1 MAAKPLESRRRRRR
15 NNTSCILNC
24 NIWSVAFAQACCFV
38 CAATMAATDFK
49 SDKIKT
55 VYHSPMDVG
64 ELHAFVGTIIRT
76 LDVWDETHGFIVI
89 NPAVH
94 GAPVGSVL
102 LWPYLRFTAEELLS
116 GNAESRLKA
125 SMLSYV
131 GKMISE
137 RTSFQLNYALL
148 Q

>member
-1 MAAKPLESRRRRRR
+1 MAAINFKP
-15 NNTSCILNC
+15 
-24 NIWSVAFAQACCFV
+24 
-38 CAATMAATDFK
+38 
-49 SDKIKT
+49 DKIKT

-64 ELHAFVGTIIRT
+64 ELHAFVGTLIRT

-137 RTSFQLNYALL
+137 RTSFQLNYALP
-148 Q
+148 

>member
-1 MAAKPLESRRRRRR
+1 
-15 NNTSCILNC
+15 
-24 NIWSVAFAQACCFV
+24 
-38 CAATMAATDFK
+38 MAATNFK
-49 SDKIKT
+49 PDKIKT
-55 VYHSPMDVG
+55 VYHSPMDIG
-64 ELHAFVGTIIRT
+64 ELHAFAGTLIRT

-102 LWPYLRFTAEELLS
+102 LWPYLRFTANELLS

-137 RTSFQLNYALL
+137 RTSFQLNYALP

>member
-1 MAAKPLESRRRRRR
+1 MLFLYRDDGCHQFLLSG
-15 NNTSCILNC
+15 
-24 NIWSVAFAQACCFV
+24 
-38 CAATMAATDFK
+38 
-49 SDKIKT
+49 KIKT
-55 VYHSPMDVG
+55 IYHSPKDVG
-64 ELHAFVGTIIRT
+64 ELHAFAGTLIRT

-137 RTSFQLNYALL
+137 RTSFQLNYALP

>member
-1 MAAKPLESRRRRRR
+1 
-15 NNTSCILNC
+15 
-24 NIWSVAFAQACCFV
+24 
-38 CAATMAATDFK
+38 MAATNFK
-49 SDKIKT
+49 SDNIKA

-64 ELHAFVGTIIRT
+64 DLQAFVRKLICT

-89 NPAVH
+89 NSAVH

-102 LWPYLRFTAEELLS
+102 LWPYLRFTAKELLS

-137 RTSFQLNYALL
+137 RCSFQINYALP
-148 Q
+148 